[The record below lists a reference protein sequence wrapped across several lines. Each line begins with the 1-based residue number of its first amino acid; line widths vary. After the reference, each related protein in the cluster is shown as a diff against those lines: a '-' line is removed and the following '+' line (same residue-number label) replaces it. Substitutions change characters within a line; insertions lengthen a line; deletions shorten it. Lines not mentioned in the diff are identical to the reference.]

1 MLQSRIRRGE
11 LDRKITFLKKIIGE
25 NYTNEDETEG
35 WEEIDSNP
43 SVWAKVVQKGG
54 RELVVADQI
63 RVSFQTLFI
72 IDWRDDLKEE
82 YQIAYAGKVYDIT
95 GIIEHEESRKGF
107 LQIVADVIPNKVD
120 EWSS

>member
-11 LDRKITFLKKIIGE
+11 LDRKITFLKKIVGE
-25 NYTNEDETEG
+25 NITNEDETEG

-63 RVSFQTLFI
+63 RVSFQTLFVV
-72 IDWRDDLKEE
+72 DWRDDLKEE
-82 YQIAYAGKVYDIT
+82 YRIAHAGKVYDIN
-95 GIIEHEESRKGF
+95 GIIEHEESRKRY
-107 LQIVADVIPNKVD
+107 LQIIADVIPNIED
-120 EWSS
+120 TWSS